1 MIGVKVA
8 VPSVVFLTTST
19 SAAAPAPAPA
29 PAVVP
34 VLPVVPVAP
43 VAALIYVL
51 TRVIFATD
59 PQSNYG
65 GHCRTP
71 RVSPR
76 CVRDK

>member
-1 MIGVKVA
+1 MIGFKVA

-29 PAVVP
+29 VVP

-43 VAALIYVL
+43 VPVVL

-65 GHCRTP
+65 GHCRT
-71 RVSPR
+71 
-76 CVRDK
+76 VRDSTRCIRDK

>member
-1 MIGVKVA
+1 MIGFKVA
-8 VPSVVFLTTST
+8 VPSVVFLATST
-19 SAAAPAPAPA
+19 SAV
-29 PAVVP
+29 AVVP
-34 VLPVVPVAP
+34 VLPVLPVAP

>member
-1 MIGVKVA
+1 MIGFKVA
-8 VPSVVFLTTST
+8 VPSVVFLATST
-19 SAAAPAPAPA
+19 SAV
-29 PAVVP
+29 AVVPVLP